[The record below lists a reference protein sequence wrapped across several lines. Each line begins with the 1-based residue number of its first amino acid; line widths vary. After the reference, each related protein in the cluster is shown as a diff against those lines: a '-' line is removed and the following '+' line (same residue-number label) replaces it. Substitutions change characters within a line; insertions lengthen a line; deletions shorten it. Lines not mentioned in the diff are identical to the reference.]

1 MDRALT
7 TMAWVW
13 ATLAVVALAAVPF
26 TGTPGRLAAI
36 GIAAVVCVCAS
47 YIGWQLHGVSPLYP
61 AVMLVSAAFLF
72 TFDLPGRSGDVADV
86 SMTEATIDVLGNLV
100 LVVGVALA
108 ARARRGGYSRRDL
121 ADGLTVLLGAMVVA
135 WVAIAN
141 PLIER
146 RGLSPQSAILNSLP
160 LPLSVILVVLIAS
173 LLVTG
178 LERNRAAMLLVV
190 ALSLNLV
197 GELMR
202 GLIKSEVLGRDA
214 ADIVAG
220 VYFCALFLAAAAFT
234 HPSIARAL
242 EKRSPRVSVNAT
254 LRLTVLG
261 LCLLVP
267 IALVV
272 AVPDQSTLDRV
283 MRTSLTVLLLASGSV
298 RLLNAI
304 RVSNRAEHELFTR
317 SQVDELTGLPNRVQL
332 VSAIG
337 EVLDDTWRTESRPSL
352 MQVNLDRFKNIN
364 DSLGHELANEVL
376 CELGARLRGLAR
388 DIGAH
393 IARPSGDEFVI
404 LDRDAGSPAQA
415 FARAESVHAALS
427 EPFMV
432 DGVSVF
438 VTSSIGLAVV
448 PKNRTITPEEFLRRA
463 DIATHRA
470 KANGRN
476 CIALFDESMQTS
488 VTQRMDMENALYG
501 AVERRELRLYHQ
513 PIVEI
518 ETGRISG
525 FEALIRWRRDD
536 GTLIAPA
543 DFIFIAEDTGLINT
557 IGAWAMLEA
566 LTELRRWINEGIVED
581 TTTISVNVSPR
592 QIADPHF
599 ADIVQEAL
607 TRSGVPPHLLWLE
620 VTESMMLSEPEI
632 ARSTLRRVRAMG
644 VRLALDDFGTGYSS
658 LSLLQQFPLQ
668 RIKIDRAFI
677 QGVADR
683 ANDRSLVRTIVAMG
697 SSMGLDVVAEGVE
710 SIHQLRVLRDIGCDK
725 AQGYLISHPIPA
737 DAMRSTMVAL
747 SDLGSLGFFGAAT
760 RTSEPAP
767 IPMQL
772 ATRTRARPG
781 VGENG

>member
-7 TMAWVW
+7 AMSWVW
-13 ATLAVVALAAVPF
+13 ITFGVVALAMIPF
-26 TGTPGRLAAI
+26 TGTPGRLASI
-36 GIAAVVCVCAS
+36 GVAAVVCICAS
-47 YIGWQLHGVSPLYP
+47 YIGWQIHGLSPLYP
-61 AVMLVSAAFLF
+61 VVMIASGAYLF
-72 TFDLPGRSGDVADV
+72 TFDLPARAGNMSDV
-86 SMTEATIDVLGNLV
+86 SPPEATIDVLANVV
-100 LVVGVALA
+100 LVGGVALA
-108 ARARRGGYSRRDL
+108 VRARRGGYSRRDV

-135 WVAIAN
+135 WIAIAN

-146 RGLSPQSAILNSLP
+146 REVGPPTAILNSLS
-160 LPLSVILVVLIAS
+160 LPFSVILVVLIAA
-173 LLVTG
+173 LLSSG
-178 LERNRAAMLLVV
+178 LGRNRSAVLLVV

-197 GELMR
+197 ADLMR
-202 GLIKSEVLGRDA
+202 GLIKSEVLDTGA
-214 ADIVAG
+214 ADFVMAI
-220 VYFCALFLAAAAFT
+220 YFAALFTAAGAFT
-234 HPSIARAL
+234 HPSIAHAL
-242 EKRSPRVSVNAT
+242 EKRAPRGSVNAT

-261 LCLLVP
+261 CCLLFP
-267 IALVV
+267 IALV
-272 AVPDQSTLDRV
+272 AAIPAESMLDRV
-283 MRTSLTVLLLASGSV
+283 MRTSLTVLLIGSGSL

-304 RVSNRAEHELFTR
+304 RVSNRVEHELFTR

-332 VSAIG
+332 ISAIG

-404 LDRDAGSPAQA
+404 LDRDAGSPAHA
-415 FARAESVHAALS
+415 FARAESIHAALS
-427 EPFMV
+427 EPFVV

-536 GTLIAPA
+536 GSLIAPA

-566 LTELRRWINEGIVED
+566 LTELRRWISEGIVED

-760 RTSEPAP
+760 RTSDSVVSP
-767 IPMQL
+767 
-772 ATRTRARPG
+772 TRSPG
-781 VGENG
+781 SPVVADT

>member
-7 TMAWVW
+7 TMSWVW
-13 ATLAVVALAAVPF
+13 ATLGVIALATVPF
-26 TGTPGRLAAI
+26 TGTTGQLTAI
-36 GIAAVVCVCAS
+36 GVAAVVCVCAS
-47 YIGWQLHGVSPLYP
+47 YIGWQLHGVSPVY
-61 AVMLVSAAFLF
+61 AVVMLASAAYLF
-72 TFDLPGRSGDVADV
+72 TFDLPARAGDMADI
-86 SMTEATIDVLGNLV
+86 SSSEATIDVAANLV
-100 LVVGVALA
+100 LVVGVTLA
-108 ARARRGGYSRRDL
+108 VRARRGAYSRRDV

-135 WVAIAN
+135 WIAIAN

-146 RGLSPQSAILNSLP
+146 RGLSPHVAILNSVT
-160 LPLSVILVVLIAS
+160 LPLSVILVVLIAALFAS
-173 LLVTG
+173 G
-178 LERNRAAMLLVV
+178 LERNRSAVRLVV
-190 ALSLNLV
+190 ALSLNLT
-197 GELMR
+197 GDLLR
-202 GLIKSEVLGRDA
+202 GLIKSEVLDVG
-214 ADIVAG
+214 ADDFVTAI
-220 VYFCALFLAAAAFT
+220 YFGALFTAAAAFT

-242 EKRSPRVSVNAT
+242 EKRPPHYSVNAT
-254 LRLTVLG
+254 HRLTVLG
-261 LCLLVP
+261 CCLLLP
-267 IALVV
+267 IALTA
-272 AVPDQSTLDRV
+272 AVPSDSTLDRV
-283 MRTSLTVLLLASGSV
+283 TRTTLAVLLIASGSL
-298 RLLNAI
+298 RLLHAI
-304 RVSNRAEHELFTR
+304 RISNRAEYELFTR

-332 VSAIG
+332 ISAIG

-388 DIGAH
+388 DIGAQ

-404 LDRDAGSPAQA
+404 LDRDAGSPAHA
-415 FARAESVHAALS
+415 FARAEAVHAALS
-427 EPFMV
+427 EPFVV

-536 GTLIAPA
+536 GTLVPPA
-543 DFIFIAEDTGLINT
+543 DFIFIAEETGLINT

-566 LTELRRWINEGIVED
+566 LTELRRWISEGIVEE

-592 QIADPHF
+592 QIADPQF

-607 TRSGVPPHLLWLE
+607 TRSGVSPHLLWLE
-620 VTESMMLSEPEI
+620 VTESMMLSEPEL

-683 ANDRSLVRTIVAMG
+683 ANDRSLVRTIIAMG

-747 SDLGSLGFFGAAT
+747 SDLGSLGFFGPAT
-760 RTSEPAP
+760 RPPEPTMQ
-767 IPMQL
+767 MQL
-772 ATRTRARPG
+772 ATRSRSHPG
-781 VGENG
+781 LFENS

>member
-1 MDRALT
+1 
-7 TMAWVW
+7 
-13 ATLAVVALAAVPF
+13 
-26 TGTPGRLAAI
+26 
-36 GIAAVVCVCAS
+36 
-47 YIGWQLHGVSPLYP
+47 
-61 AVMLVSAAFLF
+61 
-72 TFDLPGRSGDVADV
+72 
-86 SMTEATIDVLGNLV
+86 
-100 LVVGVALA
+100 
-108 ARARRGGYSRRDL
+108 
-121 ADGLTVLLGAMVVA
+121 
-135 WVAIAN
+135 
-141 PLIER
+141 
-146 RGLSPQSAILNSLP
+146 
-160 LPLSVILVVLIAS
+160 
-173 LLVTG
+173 
-178 LERNRAAMLLVV
+178 
-190 ALSLNLV
+190 
-197 GELMR
+197 
-202 GLIKSEVLGRDA
+202 
-214 ADIVAG
+214 
-220 VYFCALFLAAAAFT
+220 
-234 HPSIARAL
+234 
-242 EKRSPRVSVNAT
+242 
-254 LRLTVLG
+254 
-261 LCLLVP
+261 
-267 IALVV
+267 
-272 AVPDQSTLDRV
+272 
-283 MRTSLTVLLLASGSV
+283 
-298 RLLNAI
+298 
-304 RVSNRAEHELFTR
+304 
-317 SQVDELTGLPNRVQL
+317 
-332 VSAIG
+332 
-337 EVLDDTWRTESRPSL
+337 

-404 LDRDAGSPAQA
+404 LDRDAGSPAHA
-415 FARAESVHAALS
+415 FARAESIHAALS
-427 EPFMV
+427 EPGVV

-448 PKNRTITPEEFLRRA
+448 PKYRTITPEEFLRRA

-747 SDLGSLGFFGAAT
+747 SDLGSLGFFGGAT
-760 RTSEPAP
+760 QTLEPAP
-767 IPMQL
+767 APMQL

-781 VGENG
+781 IGDDG

>member
-1 MDRALT
+1 
-7 TMAWVW
+7 
-13 ATLAVVALAAVPF
+13 
-26 TGTPGRLAAI
+26 
-36 GIAAVVCVCAS
+36 
-47 YIGWQLHGVSPLYP
+47 
-61 AVMLVSAAFLF
+61 
-72 TFDLPGRSGDVADV
+72 
-86 SMTEATIDVLGNLV
+86 
-100 LVVGVALA
+100 
-108 ARARRGGYSRRDL
+108 
-121 ADGLTVLLGAMVVA
+121 
-135 WVAIAN
+135 
-141 PLIER
+141 
-146 RGLSPQSAILNSLP
+146 
-160 LPLSVILVVLIAS
+160 
-173 LLVTG
+173 
-178 LERNRAAMLLVV
+178 
-190 ALSLNLV
+190 
-197 GELMR
+197 MR
-202 GLIKSEVLGRDA
+202 GLIKSEVLDLDA
-214 ADIVAG
+214 ADFVAA
-220 VYFCALFLAAAAFT
+220 VYFCAAAPRRGGVHASVDRPGSREALTACLGQHDAA
-234 HPSIARAL
+234 S
-242 EKRSPRVSVNAT
+242 
-254 LRLTVLG
+254 LTVLG
-261 LCLLVP
+261 CCLLVP

-283 MRTSLTVLLLASGSV
+283 MRTVLTVLLLASGSL

-317 SQVDELTGLPNRVQL
+317 SQIDELTGLPNRVQL
-332 VSAIG
+332 ISAIG

-364 DSLGHELANEVL
+364 DSLGHDLANEVL

-393 IARPSGDEFVI
+393 HRPAVWRRVRDPRPRRRLARQRLRSRRIGP
-404 LDRDAGSPAQA
+404 RRAQ
-415 FARAESVHAALS
+415 RAVRRRWR
-427 EPFMV
+427 F
-432 DGVSVF
+432 DVF

-747 SDLGSLGFFGAAT
+747 SDLGSLGFFGGAT
-760 RTSEPAP
+760 SSLEPAP
-767 IPMQL
+767 APMQL

-781 VGENG
+781 ISENG